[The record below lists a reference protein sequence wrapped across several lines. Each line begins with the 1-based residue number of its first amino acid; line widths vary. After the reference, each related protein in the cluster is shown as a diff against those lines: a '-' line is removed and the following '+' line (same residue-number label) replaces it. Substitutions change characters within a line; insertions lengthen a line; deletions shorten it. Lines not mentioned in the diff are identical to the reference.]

1 AGGRIVTAAGILSYF
16 ALRLTLRFALRL
28 TLRFALGF
36 RSCPAT
42 PDRAWLRGVSRSL
55 TYIPQRGCPA

>member
-1 AGGRIVTAAGILSYF
+1 VIAAGVVSRF
-16 ALRLTLRFALRL
+16 ALRLTLRFALRFALRL
-28 TLRFALGF
+28 TLHFALGF